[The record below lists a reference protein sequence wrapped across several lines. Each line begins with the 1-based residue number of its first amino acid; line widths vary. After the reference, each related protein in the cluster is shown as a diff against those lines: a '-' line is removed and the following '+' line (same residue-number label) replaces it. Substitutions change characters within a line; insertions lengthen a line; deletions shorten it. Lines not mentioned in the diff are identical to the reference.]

1 MKRLTIEY
9 TSLEELAAI
18 LLAHA
23 GAILVGADNI
33 PAFTDYVGRFDP
45 NTEKGGEK

>member
-1 MKRLTIEY
+1 MNTLTIQFD
-9 TSLEELAAI
+9 TLEELAAQ

-33 PAFTDYVGRFDP
+33 PAFTEYIGRFDP

>member
-1 MKRLTIEY
+1 MKHLTIEY
-9 TSLEELAAI
+9 ETLEELTAI

-45 NTEKGGEK
+45 DAEKGGEK